1 MESKNGEDFYAKLNN
16 VINAYEILL
25 SKLKPIFIIIFFS
38 FLFNNISKK
47 YIDYDQLN

>member
-25 SKLKPIFIIIFFS
+25 TSPEKLIQIIVQ
-38 FLFNNISKK
+38 K
-47 YIDYDQLN
+47 